1 MRARVWAIVGIAALS
16 ACAPRGDKRPPTLLE
31 QGRLYTS
38 WLYGSQYQKLW
49 DRFSPEM
56 RETFGSVGDLA
67 SFAGRAVS
75 RLGPEKR
82 ALDERVNGATP
93 FSVYQRTAS
102 FKMSLRPMLIEWSLD
117 RDGAV
122 TGLVLRPVPDEQP

>member
-1 MRARVWAIVGIAALS
+1 MRTRMWALIGAAAVA
-16 ACAPRGDKRPPTLLE
+16 ACAPRGEEHPHTLLE

-56 RETFGSVGDLA
+56 RQTFGSVGDLA
-67 SFAGRAVS
+67 SFAGRAVT
-75 RLGPEKR
+75 RLGPER
-82 ALDERVNGATP
+82 QALDERVDDATP
-93 FSVYQRTAS
+93 LRIYQRTAAFDTS
-102 FKMSLRPMLIEWSLD
+102 RRPMLIEWSME

-122 TGLVLRPVPDEQP
+122 TGLVVRPVPDEDP